1 MKLVNQLLL
10 SVLFEL
16 EPLFI
21 LLLVKFRIKST
32 HIFLKPLTR
41 KNKLMQNVPKSY
53 HVRVKPQKNFPQQV
67 P

>member
-1 MKLVNQLLL
+1 MKLVNKLLL

-53 HVRVKPQKNFPQQV
+53 YVRVKPQKNFPQQV